1 MQTNAGQQIGN
12 YQLLRLLGR
21 GGFANVYLGEHI
33 YLKTQAAI
41 KVLQLQ
47 LGDDER
53 DQFLKEARTI
63 AHLIHPHIIRV
74 LDFGVQDYTPYLV
87 MDYAPNG
94 TLRQRH
100 ALGTRLPLTT
110 IVSYV
115 KQVASA
121 LQYAHDQHFI
131 HRDVKPGNMLVG
143 RNDEI
148 LLSDFGTALL
158 AHSTASQDT
167 ADTVGTVAYMA
178 PEQIAGKPRP
188 ATDQYALGIVVY
200 EWLSGEHP
208 FRGSLQ
214 EIIAQQ
220 MATPP
225 PPLHAR
231 FPDISPEVEE
241 AVMMALAK
249 DPYQRFDSV
258 AAFAHA
264 LEEAERSQHTPAGV
278 LLPTPPRRVEPPP
291 PLPLTEKAIPASFSS
306 MQRPSMVQAPQQMTT
321 EAYAPPR
328 DTRQPREVQ
337 PPGRMKPDDQAGAGR
352 GAAMSPARQL
362 FSMLAGIILYGILYY
377 FIVHL
382 YLQNKPF
389 ASDALFGLSIIVPM
403 FFGAAFGPAVG
414 LVTAIGGYLIGHNFL
429 GASQYWNNAIGT
441 GLIGL
446 ITGFAILKTYGRY
459 RRPKAL
465 ATAVLFAVLGIII
478 GEGFADCSSMWVVPG
493 TTIRDASLNFL
504 LFSTFEGI
512 SAVILLPLLLGIY
525 ALFSRS
531 GKRV

>member
-1 MQTNAGQQIGN
+1 MQANAGRQLGN
-12 YQLLRLLGR
+12 YTLLRLLGH

-47 LGDDER
+47 LGDEEK
-53 DQFLKEARTI
+53 DQFINEARTI
-63 AHLIHPHIIRV
+63 AHLVHPRIIRV

-100 ALGTRLPLTT
+100 ALGTRVPLAT

-143 RNDEI
+143 RHDEI
-148 LLSDFGTALL
+148 LLSDFGTALI
-158 AHSTASQDT
+158 AHSSASQDT

-220 MATPP
+220 MAATP

-231 FPDISPEVEE
+231 FPDISPDVEE

-249 DPYQRFDSV
+249 DPYQRFDNV
-258 AAFAHA
+258 EAFAHA
-264 LEEAERSQHTPAGV
+264 LEEAERSKNAPAGV
-278 LLPTPPRRVEPPP
+278 WLPAPSRRSSPPL
-291 PLPLTEKAIPASFSS
+291 PLPLTEKAVPANFSS
-306 MQRPSMVQAPQQMTT
+306 VQHPSSIQAPQQMMT

-328 DTRQPREVQ
+328 ASRQPREEQ
-337 PPGRMKPDDQAGAGR
+337 PRDRLKPGEQADR

-362 FSMLAGIILYGILYY
+362 FTMLAGIILYGILYY

-382 YLQNKPF
+382 TLQNKVF
-389 ASDALFGLSIIVPM
+389 ASEALFGLAIVVPM

-414 LVTAIGGYLIGHNFL
+414 LVTAIGGYLIGHSFL
-429 GASQYWNNAIGT
+429 GASQYWNNAIGN

-446 ITGFAILKTYGRY
+446 ITGFAILKTHGRY

-465 ATAVLFAVLGIII
+465 ATAVLFAVLGILI
-478 GEGFADCSSMWVVPG
+478 GEGFADCTSMWVVSG

-504 LFSTFEGI
+504 LYSTFEGI
-512 SAVILLPLLLGIY
+512 SAVILLPVLL
-525 ALFSRS
+525 
-531 GKRV
+531 

>member
-1 MQTNAGQQIGN
+1 MQANAGQQIGN
-12 YQLLRLLGR
+12 YQLLRLIGR
-21 GGFANVYLGEHI
+21 GGFANVYLGEHV

-41 KVLQLQ
+41 KLLQLH

-100 ALGTRLPLTT
+100 TLGTRLPLAT

-115 KQVASA
+115 KQIASA

-131 HRDVKPGNMLVG
+131 HRDVKPGNMLIG
-143 RNDEI
+143 PHDEI

-158 AHSTASQDT
+158 AHSTTSQDT

-178 PEQIAGKPRP
+178 PEQISGRPRP
-188 ATDQYALGIVVY
+188 ASDQYALGIVVY

-220 MATPP
+220 MAAQP

-231 FPDISPEVEE
+231 FPDISPDVEE
-241 AVMMALAK
+241 AVMMALDK
-249 DPYQRFDSV
+249 DPYQRFDRV
-258 AAFAHA
+258 EAFAHA
-264 LEEAERSQHTPAGV
+264 LEEAYRSQNAPPRV
-278 LLPTPPRRVEPPP
+278 LLPTPSSRVAPPSSIP
-291 PLPLTEKAIPASFSS
+291 PTEKAMPASPYS
-306 MQRPSMVQAPQQMTT
+306 MQRQVSLQAAQQTTT
-321 EAYAPPR
+321 EPYAPPR
-328 DTRQPREVQ
+328 GSRQPRQEQ
-337 PPGRMKPDDQAGAGR
+337 PRDRSKAGDQAGR
-352 GAAMSPARQL
+352 DAALSPARQL
-362 FSMLAGIILYGILYY
+362 FSMLAGIFLYGVLYY

-382 YLQNKPF
+382 TLQNKAF
-389 ASDALFGLSIIVPM
+389 ASEALFGLSIVVPM

-429 GASQYWNNAIGT
+429 GAPQYWNNAIGT

-446 ITGFAILKTYGRY
+446 ITGCAILKTHGRY

-465 ATAVLFAVLGIII
+465 ATAVLFAILGIII
-478 GEGFADCSSMWVVPG
+478 GEGFADCSSIWVVSG
-493 TTIRDASLNFL
+493 TTIRDAMLNFL

-512 SAVILLPLLLGIY
+512 SAVILLPVLLGIY
-525 ALFSRS
+525 SIFSRS
-531 GKRV
+531 ARRA

>member
-1 MQTNAGQQIGN
+1 MQANAGQQIGN

-41 KVLQLQ
+41 KLLQLQ

-53 DQFLKEARTI
+53 EQFLREARTI
-63 AHLIHPHIIRV
+63 AHLIHPRIIRV

-100 ALGTRLPLTT
+100 ALGTRLPLST

-131 HRDVKPGNMLVG
+131 HRDVKPGNMLIG

-188 ATDQYALGIVVY
+188 ASDQYALGIVVY

-220 MATPP
+220 MAAAP

-231 FPDISPEVEE
+231 FPDISPDVEE

-249 DPYQRFDSV
+249 DPYQRFDNV
-258 AAFAHA
+258 EAFAHA
-264 LEEAERSQHTPAGV
+264 LEEAERSQNAPPGV
-278 LLPTPPRRVEPPP
+278 LFPAPSRRVAPPP
-291 PLPLTEKAIPASFSS
+291 PLALTEKAIPGNFSS
-306 MQRPSMVQAPQQMTT
+306 MQRPSSVQAPQQMVT
-321 EAYAPPR
+321 EPYISPR
-328 DTRQPREVQ
+328 DSRRSSEEQ
-337 PPGRMKPDDQAGAGR
+337 PPNRLKAGDQVGR

-362 FSMLAGIILYGILYY
+362 FTMLAGIILYGIVYY

-382 YLQNKPF
+382 ALQNKAF
-389 ASDALFGLSIIVPM
+389 ASDALFGVSIVVPM

-414 LVTAIGGYLIGHNFL
+414 LVTAIGGYLIGHSFF
-429 GASQYWNNAIGT
+429 GAQQYWNNAIGT

-446 ITGFAILKTYGRY
+446 ITGFAILKTHGRY

-465 ATAVLFAVLGIII
+465 ATAVLFAILGILI
-478 GEGFADCSSMWVVPG
+478 GEGFADCASMWVVSG
-493 TTIRDASLNFL
+493 TTIKDALLSFL
-504 LFSTFEGI
+504 LYSAFEGI
-512 SAVILLPLLLGIY
+512 SAVILLPVLLGIY
-525 ALFSRS
+525 SIFRRS
-531 GKRV
+531 GKRA